1 MILQTSQAQFLFE
14 QNPQISGAVK
24 VFSDNKEE
32 LHRLFVNSE
41 IQDSEQSGLKYS
53 VDSCRQE
60 LAHVLILLVKEIE
73 STGILQSNLDFA

>member
-14 QNPQISGAVK
+14 QNQQISGAVK

-32 LHRLFVNSE
+32 LHRLFVNAD
-41 IQDSEQSGLKYS
+41 IQPSNQTGWKYS

-73 STGILQSNLDFA
+73 PTDFLQPNLDFA